1 MMWYR
6 KAILGFIAGQF
17 VLVGLFAQQETKNTK
32 PETPASQKDANNA
45 KDGAKKEQ
53 PKIDVEEK
61 NEIKKWT
68 KEKLLK
74 EMGKANHTLSREG
87 QEWLKSKVRLEVLIN
102 KETAFYDELK
112 QDKSL
117 ALAREKLNDSKAD
130 LAKLANIKDENEVP
144 KELKKIL
151 DKCELKLADIEKFIA
166 FKDAEYTIKTGED
179 ALAKISKLTGK
190 ALDIPA
196 PQRRLSNGGT
206 SKTQVDKI
214 ASAIRGSDG
223 IVEPPRDPEADSN
236 LAKRLLEALSR

>member
-1 MMWYR
+1 MWYR
-6 KAILGFIAGQF
+6 KAILGFMAGQF

-32 PETPASQKDANNA
+32 PETAANQKDGNNG
-45 KDGAKKEQ
+45 KDSAKKEQ

-112 QDKSL
+112 QDKSV

-130 LAKLANIKDENEVP
+130 LAKLANIKDEKEVP

-206 SKTQVDKI
+206 SKDQVNKI
-214 ASAIRGSDG
+214 ANGIPGSDG